1 MLKSLIIA
9 LIFLAA
15 IPASA
20 QYSSAQIDSL
30 VLELKKNT
38 IIDRNDTEVI
48 SILNRL
54 YDEILQSDKGELEP
68 ETPEILNSFLQ
79 NNGSK
84 NSHILALFLIY
95 QDYFTQLIHNDISE
109 SPDYQLL
116 LILKLEAEIK
126 NLYDEIPVIIY
137 VYKAEA
143 YETKGLRNEARTVLQ
158 EGLKKY
164 SNSIPL
170 KVYTYLYE
178 NEAQQKEDLVNHHS
192 EHWMV
197 KQFGIR

>member
-54 YDEILQSDKGELEP
+54 YD
-68 ETPEILNSFLQ
+68 
-79 NNGSK
+79 
-84 NSHILALFLIY
+84 
-95 QDYFTQLIHNDISE
+95 
-109 SPDYQLL
+109 
-116 LILKLEAEIK
+116 
-126 NLYDEIPVIIY
+126 
-137 VYKAEA
+137 
-143 YETKGLRNEARTVLQ
+143 
-158 EGLKKY
+158 
-164 SNSIPL
+164 
-170 KVYTYLYE
+170 
-178 NEAQQKEDLVNHHS
+178 
-192 EHWMV
+192 
-197 KQFGIR
+197 